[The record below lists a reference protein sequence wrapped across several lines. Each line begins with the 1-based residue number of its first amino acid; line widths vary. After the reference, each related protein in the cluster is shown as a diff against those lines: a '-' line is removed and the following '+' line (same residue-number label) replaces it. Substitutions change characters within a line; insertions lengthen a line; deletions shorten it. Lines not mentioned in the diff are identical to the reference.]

1 MRDCFKWGSQIW
13 HIIPFPNNSFQNPC
27 CVPCSSLSNPIK
39 IPDGAY
45 IVKIWHAIPCFFNKC
60 FHLPPAIPILVPIVF
75 PKYSHIAPGSFPD
88 RSHIFPRS
96 FPVLHPVPI
105 QVSQHFPML
114 FLDHSQFCPPSPSIP
129 KIFPAVSLSFPRSFP
144 TSSHGFPRSFAVLSP
159 PLWFFLIHVFPNL
172 FPWFPRSFLD
182 LATCQAL
189 SQIIAGKKNKPI
201 PDCFPGNPKVFPAHS
216 VTSLAKRFVDSIVIL
231 LVPACEAAPYW
242 SSQSSD
248 PKSLDRL
255 KIIHKNTW

>member
-1 MRDCFKWGSQIW
+1 MLSPSSSHSHTCSHCFPEIFPHHSWILPRSFPHLSQI
-13 HIIPFPNNSFQNPC
+13 IPSFAPC
-27 CVPCSSLSNPIK
+27 
-39 IPDGAY
+39 A
-45 IVKIWHAIPCFFNKC
+45 HT
-60 FHLPPAIPILVPIVF
+60 VF
-75 PKYSHIAPGSFPD
+75 PTFSHA
-88 RSHIFPRS
+88 FPRS
-96 FPVLHPVPI
+96 FPVLPPVP
-105 QVSQHFPML
+105 
-114 FLDHSQFCPPSPSIP
+114 QF
-129 KIFPAVSLSFPRSFP
+129 FPAFSLSFPRSFP
-144 TSSHGFPRSFAVLSP
+144 TSSHGFPRSFPVLSAP
-159 PLWFFLIHVFPNL
+159 PFFFIHVFPNF

-189 SQIIAGKKNKPI
+189 NQILAGKKNKPI